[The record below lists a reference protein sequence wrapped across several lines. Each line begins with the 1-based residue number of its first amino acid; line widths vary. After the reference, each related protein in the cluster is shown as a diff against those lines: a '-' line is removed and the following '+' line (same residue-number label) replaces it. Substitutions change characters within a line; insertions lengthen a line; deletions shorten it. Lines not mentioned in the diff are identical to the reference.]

1 MEEKLWQTFL
11 PSFPWKKSYNKP
23 RQHIKK
29 QWLDFTNKDLYSQSY
44 GFSSSHVWI
53 WELDS
58 KESWVLK
65 NLCFWTTVLEKT
77 FESPL
82 NCKEIQPVHPKGDQ
96 SWVFIGR
103 TDVEAEALK
112 LWLPDAKNWLTGKDL
127 DAGKDWRQ
135 EKQMTENEMA
145 GRHHWLDGHEFEQA
159 QGIGDGQGSLGM
171 VQSMRS
177 QRVGHNWATELN
189 WTDKGFPFYPCVHA
203 KSLQWCPTLWD
214 TMGCM

>member
-11 PSFPWKKSYNKP
+11 PSFPWKKSNDKP

-171 VQSMRS
+171 LQSMRS

-203 KSLQWCPTLWD
+203 KSLQSCPTLWD